1 MTTLLAIKAAL
12 EAFEETS
19 LSTAIR
25 ESVDGY
31 SVLLTIH
38 TMGMTV
44 FAGLV
49 AMMDLRMAGIGNLR
63 TPLTEIQKKLFPWQ
77 TIAMLVCLA
86 TGLPLIYGQPTR
98 YYLNL
103 FFWIKMVTMA
113 VAMLNALIF
122 HQTVYHSVSSWDSD
136 PSRIPP
142 AAKRAAVLSLVLWAI
157 VVITGRLMAYSWFNW
172 QRSI

>member
-1 MTTLLAIKAAL
+1 M
-12 EAFEETS
+12 
-19 LSTAIR
+19 
-25 ESVDGY
+25 
-31 SVLLTIH
+31 
-38 TMGMTV
+38 
-44 FAGLV
+44 
-49 AMMDLRMAGIGNLR
+49 
-63 TPLTEIQKKLFPWQ
+63 LF
-77 TIAMLVCLA
+77 
-86 TGLPLIYGQPTR
+86 R
-98 YYLNL
+98 SLNL

-122 HQTVYHSVSSWDSD
+122 HQTVYHSVSSWDND

>member
-1 MTTLLAIKAAL
+1 
-12 EAFEETS
+12 
-19 LSTAIR
+19 
-25 ESVDGY
+25 
-31 SVLLTIH
+31 VLLTIH

>member
-1 MTTLLAIKAAL
+1 MTTILAIKAAL

-19 LSTAIR
+19 LSTTIR
-25 ESVDGY
+25 ESVNGY
-31 SVLLTIH
+31 SVLLTMH
-38 TMGMTV
+38 TMAMTV

-49 AMMDLRMAGIGNLR
+49 AMMDLRMAGVGNLR
-63 TPLTEIQKKLFPWQ
+63 TPLTQIQKKLFPWQ
-77 TIAMLVCLA
+77 TFAMLVCLV

-122 HQTVYHSVSSWDSD
+122 HQTVYNTVSSWDSD
-136 PSRIPP
+136 PGKIPP
-142 AAKRAAVLSLVLWAI
+142 AAKRAAVISLVLWAI
-157 VVITGRLMAYSWFNW
+157 VVVTGRLMAYSWFNW